1 MLSVKEV
8 DKLVGNCLLETR
20 IEKIPLTQA
29 VGRILKQ
36 EVVADRDFPPFDRV
50 TMDGIAINFGPWQRG
65 EKGFKVEGLSAAGT
79 EKMNLKD
86 SAACLEVMT
95 GAVMPAN
102 TDTIVKY
109 EDVTIKDGHAQINN
123 DVELQEGQHIHKRGS
138 DRRRYEVLMTAD
150 RIITAA
156 EVAVLATVGVAEVEV
171 AKKLTIAVVATGDEL
186 VAVDEIPMNHQIRKS
201 NVYALTTA
209 LRKHEFDAEIFHL
222 KDDKEQLREGLDKI
236 LRKHDVVVLSGGV
249 SKGKLDFVPEILKE
263 LGIEKQFHFV
273 KQRPGKPFWFGRYKT
288 GVVFAL
294 PGNPVSTFVGMFRY
308 VLPFLYR
315 SAGVELKVVKAVL
328 DKDFNFKPDL
338 TYFLQVKL
346 SYSDKGELL
355 ATPAPGQGSGDLA
368 NLVEADAFI
377 ELPNDITEF
386 KKGEVFRCYSY
397 R

>member
-1 MLSVKEV
+1 
-8 DKLVGNCLLETR
+8 
-20 IEKIPLTQA
+20 
-29 VGRILKQ
+29 
-36 EVVADRDFPPFDRV
+36 
-50 TMDGIAINFGPWQRG
+50 
-65 EKGFKVEGLSAAGT
+65 
-79 EKMNLKD
+79 
-86 SAACLEVMT
+86 
-95 GAVMPAN
+95 
-102 TDTIVKY
+102 
-109 EDVTIKDGHAQINN
+109 
-123 DVELQEGQHIHKRGS
+123 
-138 DRRRYEVLMTAD
+138 
-150 RIITAA
+150 
-156 EVAVLATVGVAEVEV
+156 
-171 AKKLTIAVVATGDEL
+171 
-186 VAVDEIPMNHQIRKS
+186 
-201 NVYALTTA
+201 
-209 LRKHEFDAEIFHL
+209 
-222 KDDKEQLREGLDKI
+222 
-236 LRKHDVVVLSGGV
+236 VVVLSGGV

-273 KQRPGKPFWFGRYKT
+273 KQRPGKPFWFGRYKK

-328 DKDFNFKPDL
+328 DEDFSFKPDL

-377 ELPNDITEF
+377 ELPNDITQF